1 MTRALVHR
9 GHVPASAAVLA
20 PALVGLDEA
29 RRRVLATW
37 EPGATL
43 NALGDDEWLLR
54 WPCPRRLDAATA
66 PGLLLVLDRGAL
78 SAFPLDLPAPG
89 AVIRMRGG
97 ATVIEA
103 PGPPLDPAQWLDVSG
118 FSVAEVRPLGPA
130 PLPTRAPVPEPVVV
144 NVRQSLGVPAAAASA
159 QQLLAALTR
168 RKAPA
173 TAPSAATSALTT
185 VGGFVM
191 SVLRMLSGAPAIDA
205 PSPPRSPRSTW
216 LDAAWAR
223 LTRWMAASPL
233 HAFARLQHARYLRRL
248 LGMFDRG
255 DTDDAL
261 RHAIPLSNEVSEG
274 LGRAALGFLAP
285 RLGLGLN
292 LGSLGAGPS
301 VGFGPDLFEHLRRT
315 YRAAFERLVA
325 QQRWDE
331 AAFVLAELLQAH
343 EEAVSFLERHGR
355 LRLAA
360 EIAEARDLP
369 PGLVVR
375 QWWLAGGVTSQCCIT
390 RSCASTLSSRTR

>member
-118 FSVAEVRPLGPA
+118 FSVAEVSI
-130 PLPTRAPVPEPVVV
+130 PERVTCRSV
-144 NVRQSLGVPAAAASA
+144 LFFASA
-159 QQLLAALTR
+159 AQAC
-168 RKAPA
+168 
-173 TAPSAATSALTT
+173 TAYSS
-185 VGGFVM
+185 
-191 SVLRMLSGAPAIDA
+191 SG
-205 PSPPRSPRSTW
+205 SG
-216 LDAAWAR
+216 
-223 LTRWMAASPL
+223 
-233 HAFARLQHARYLRRL
+233 RYSIVHTIS
-248 LGMFDRG
+248 FC
-255 DTDDAL
+255 
-261 RHAIPLSNEVSEG
+261 G
-274 LGRAALGFLAP
+274 LGRP
-285 RLGLGLN
+285 TTK
-292 LGSLGAGPS
+292 GAGK
-301 VGFGPDLFEHLRRT
+301 
-315 YRAAFERLVA
+315 
-325 QQRWDE
+325 
-331 AAFVLAELLQAH
+331 
-343 EEAVSFLERHGR
+343 
-355 LRLAA
+355 
-360 EIAEARDLP
+360 
-369 PGLVVR
+369 
-375 QWWLAGGVTSQCCIT
+375 
-390 RSCASTLSSRTR
+390 